1 MPINIAGSWEVSVS
15 FYNPFALAQR
25 FVISGADSGNGIYI
39 GTNATPPINVTGN
52 NWVVNM
58 QACDDYDAKEDPTNL
73 RFRWLNSTIERTPTR
88 NENGYLVFELNAE
101 DFVLDGSVD
110 LQLTFKIPGNT
121 STGTGP
127 APVAI
132 PETPILVAPP
142 TIVPPTPPQA
152 YIPPQP
158 PTPTNLGVG
167 KVFTKFDVSDKLPKQ
182 KIKTTHGIWLDTSG
196 DPTGNLLTFFTSS
209 TEYSSSYRRTVYQKE
224 YDSCEAEPHFT
235 IAYGH
240 ADGSGSR
247 DLGGNDFYT
256 PTKAVYGQYRLLC
269 LPPSQRRF
277 TIGSKTINH
286 FYAINVARQRMG
298 DKLDEGNLEINLH
311 HLSGS
316 EFLTGNGNRNAHTG
330 SNVRLGSAGNVLR
343 LIDDWTLDYN
353 VDLASDAEFY
363 QVLTSDKSK
372 FAGDGGNY
380 QYIVSGTLETG
391 VYNRTNPQVYG
402 LSYPSLGIII
412 LDADLLDMSA
422 SFLSVTGSDV
432 AGDNAVKLF
441 TSLSGSALYTDA
453 SGDYLGFQS
462 RKVKYSYVEQFFVRI
477 KNQEY
482 NFSNNPT
489 FVTGS
494 EGQII
499 DDFYVKPSVYFSEIG
514 LYNDEKELLAIAKP
528 SIPIY
533 KDFTEEA
540 LIEVILSYE

>member
-1 MPINIAGSWEVSVS
+1 MPINIAGNWEVSVS
-15 FYNPFALAQR
+15 FYNPFALPQR
-25 FVISGADSGNGIYI
+25 FVISGANTGNGTYI
-39 GTNATPPINVTGN
+39 GTNATGIVNVTGQ

-58 QACDDYDAKEDPTNL
+58 QASDDFDAKDDPTNP
-73 RFRWLNSTIERTPTR
+73 RFRWINSTIERTPTR
-88 NENGYLVFELNAE
+88 TENGYYVFELQAQ
-101 DFVLDGSVD
+101 DFVFDGSYD
-110 LQLTFKIPGNT
+110 LGLTFRQLIPVVVPP
-121 STGTGP
+121 P
-127 APVAI
+127 APPPVI
-132 PETPILVAPP
+132 VPPSPPPP
-142 TIVPPTPPQA
+142 TI
-152 YIPPQP
+152 IPPSP
-158 PTPTNLGVG
+158 PPVVIPPPVVQAPSLGVG
-167 KVFTKFDVSDKLPKQ
+167 KVFTKLDNSDKLPKQ
-182 KIKTTHGIWLDTSG
+182 KIKTTHGIWLDSSG

-224 YDSCEAEPHFT
+224 FESCASEPHFT

-269 LPPSQRRF
+269 LPPEQKYF
-277 TIGSKTINH
+277 TIGSKTIKQ
-286 FYAINVARQRMG
+286 FYAINVSQKRMG

-316 EFLTGNGNRNAHTG
+316 QFLTGNGNRNAHTG

-343 LIDDWTLDYN
+343 LIDDWNLDYEK
-353 VDLASDAEFY
+353 DLSSDAEFY
-363 QVLTSDKSK
+363 QVLNSSKSK
-372 FAGDGGNY
+372 FYGDGGSY

-391 VYNRTNPQVYG
+391 VYNKTNPQVFG

-432 AGDNAVKLF
+432 AGDNSAKLLK
-441 TSLSGSALYTDA
+441 SMSGSALYTDA

-462 RKVKYSYVEQFFVRI
+462 RKVKYSYVEQFFIRL

-499 DDFYVKPSVYFSEIG
+499 DDFYAKPAVYFTEIG
-514 LYNDEKELLAIAKP
+514 LYNDNKELLAIAKP
-528 SIPIY
+528 SVPIY

-540 LIEVILSYE
+540 LVEIILSYE